1 MWIAHWATNG
11 EYMIKKNLMLII
23 FLFLCSHLY
32 CLSPEDEYDFLL
44 KDLYNYSTYG
54 YKRTYDFDADKS
66 FGIINFDQGSI
77 QLTNNNLD
85 IAIMGNGFFKV
96 KDDKGN
102 EYYTRYGILKYDFE
116 TRSLCINVKNVTYF
130 LDVKPLPEY
139 NNLSIDKIRIRR
151 DGSVECVIIED
162 KESVKEDKKISLS
175 EKFESKNGLNGKI
188 IRDEKYSE
196 ILTDKIEK
204 KEEKKETI
212 DKIILYNIVE
222 TNIDS
227 YDGYLLKTKVSPD
240 TIDASEILE
249 GALEMSNVGIDNV
262 LIRMLFI
269 IEKLDDS
276 KIKQKEVKKYLIKKM
291 LDPDFVR
298 VKLFGYFYEEN
309 PIMKDI
315 SGLMDYI
322 HFLEREYE

>member
-1 MWIAHWATNG
+1 
-11 EYMIKKNLMLII
+11 MIKKSLILII

-139 NNLSIDKIRIRR
+139 NNLSIDNIRVRR
-151 DGSVECVIIED
+151 DGSVECVITED
-162 KESVKEDKKISLS
+162 NESVKDDKKISLS
-175 EKFESKNGLNGKI
+175 EKFESKDGLNGKKI
-188 IRDEKYSE
+188 IKYEKYSE

-212 DKIILYNIVE
+212 DKIILYNIAE
-222 TNIDS
+222 TDIDS

-276 KIKQKEVKKYLIKKM
+276 KIKQKEVKKYLIKKI

-309 PIMKDI
+309 PIIDDI
-315 SGLMDYI
+315 SGLEQYI
-322 HFLEREYE
+322 HFLERDYE

>member
-1 MWIAHWATNG
+1 
-11 EYMIKKNLMLII
+11 MIKKNLILII

-32 CLSPEDEYDFLL
+32 CLSPEEEYDFLL

-66 FGIINFDQGSI
+66 FGIINFGQGNI
-77 QLTNNNLD
+77 QSTNNNLD

-96 KDDKGN
+96 KDDRGN

-116 TRSLCINVKNVTYF
+116 TRSLCIYVKNVKYF
-130 LDVKPLPEY
+130 LDLKPLPEY
-139 NNLSIDKIRIRR
+139 INLSLDKIRIRR

-162 KESVKEDKKISLS
+162 RKSVKNDKKISLS
-175 EKFESKNGLNGKI
+175 EKFESKNGLNVEI
-188 IRDEKYSE
+188 IRGEKYPE

-240 TIDASEILE
+240 TIDAAEILE
-249 GALEMSNVGIDNV
+249 GALEMSNVGIDSV

-291 LDPDFVR
+291 LNPDFVR

-309 PIMKDI
+309 PIMDDI
-315 SGLMDYI
+315 SGLIDYI